1 MSDEMKDT
9 LSAVAETPSLRLDD
23 LLTEGQAAKLTRH
36 PPTVLAQYRSWRNT
50 GKYVGAGP
58 DFLKVGKAV
67 FYTRAAIDAYNRK
80 RGV

>member
-1 MSDEMKDT
+1 MKDT
-9 LSAVAETPSLRLDD
+9 PSAPAETPSFRLDD
-23 LLTEGQAAKLTRH
+23 MLTEVQAARLTRH

-50 GKYVGAGP
+50 GKYPDAGP
-58 DFLKVGKAV
+58 DFFKVGKAV